1 MKVIWRLNQLT
12 KDAGMGTT
20 GDIFLLQDQE
30 MPLLEE
36 GGITRDLSKMSM
48 EVYECYK
55 ILFLLKE
62 AAGVKTSEGEGS
74 Q

>member
-1 MKVIWRLNQLT
+1 MQGWGPQVIFFYCRT
-12 KDAGMGTT
+12 KRD
-20 GDIFLLQDQE
+20 
-30 MPLLEE
+30 LLEE

-62 AAGVKTSEGEGS
+62 AAGVKTSECEGS